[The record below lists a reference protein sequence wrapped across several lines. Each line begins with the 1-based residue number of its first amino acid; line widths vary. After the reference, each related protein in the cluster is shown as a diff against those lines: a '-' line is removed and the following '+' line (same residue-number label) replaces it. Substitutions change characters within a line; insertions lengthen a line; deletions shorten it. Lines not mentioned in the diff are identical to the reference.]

1 MIQLRGKITW
11 LSYPLNARDTR
22 DWWSSRRSWGRS
34 RCPSAPSTI
43 VASNGEAVSSSASKT
58 KPETG
63 RGQGSAAQHGACQ
76 GMAQSSLGKSC
87 HALWVLTRRDTSW
100 LLLGRL
106 GWAFVLPA
114 FALSDGRSELSGW
127 PFIKISPCLYSHK
140 WWGRNFCLLLIRLIK
155 AAFSPFSSLNC
166 SLP

>member
-1 MIQLRGKITW
+1 MALISLKCKRHQWLVEQQEDLRMQQMPFSTQHH
-11 LSYPLNARDTR
+11 
-22 DWWSSRRSWGRS
+22 SSKQWRSSFLFGLQDQVWGWK
-34 RCPSAPSTI
+34 
-43 VASNGEAVSSSASKT
+43 GH
-58 KPETG
+58 G
-63 RGQGSAAQHGACQ
+63 FAAQHGACQ

-114 FALSDGRSELSGW
+114 FVLPDGRSKLSGW
-127 PFIKISPCLYSHK
+127 PFIKTSPCLYSHK

-155 AAFSPFSSLNC
+155 AAFSPFSSLKC